1 MKAARLVVLGI
12 ALAAGGVAALLAS
25 GNRQPQSDAID
36 VLVAKADL
44 SGGQV
49 IAEPDI
55 GWQAWPAAA
64 ASPTFIK
71 QTDRPEAIR
80 QFVGAIVRGPVAT
93 GEPIREPM
101 AAILAPGMR
110 AVSIENSPASGIK
123 SDDRIDVLLTRR
135 DAAVDRAGGTP
146 RLTSETILENV
157 RVLAVGGQTAMVELT
172 AEQAD
177 RVTRSRQLGTLS
189 LALHTVERRGPVNL
203 VRYGVTT
210 LVVPQN

>member
-1 MKAARLVVLGI
+1 MKAARLIVLGI

-25 GNRQPQSDAID
+25 GNRQPQSDTID

-49 IAEPDI
+49 IAEQDI

-64 ASPTFIK
+64 ANPTFIK

-146 RLTSETILENV
+146 KLASETILENV
-157 RVLAVGGQTAMVELT
+157 RVLAVGQTAMVELT

-189 LALHTVERRGPVNL
+189 LALHTLERRGPVNL